1 VIGVAG
7 LLLSPALI
15 AQQAESLF
23 DEITVTAAKREQS
36 IYEVPIAISAFEG
49 DKLAEQ
55 GIVNIYDVGKFVPN
69 LNITEFSAGHVSSTN
84 AFIRGIGLQDHL
96 ITTDPGVSVYV
107 DGVYLGRQVGQ
118 NWSITNIDRIEVL
131 RGPQGTLYGRNSI
144 GGAINIITKVPG
156 AETGATVGIE
166 AGSRDRL
173 NADFYADTTL
183 GKNAAISVTGGFK
196 HRDGLGTFVN
206 LPNAGVEV
214 GEIQEVFARLAF
226 RYRFSDDLS
235 LTIAAD
241 ANDGEGGLR
250 PYTTLIDELPN
261 GAVYQAGYRNSD
273 VSANP
278 YDNNTGQAS
287 QAIVT
292 NKASGI
298 ALTLDWGI
306 SETLSSKVI
315 ASTRSSE
322 YKSGLDDDSFIDD
335 YLSFPE
341 TGEAD
346 HTSIEVQL
354 NGDYGSWDF
363 VSGIY
368 YFTEDGFN
376 NQDPTVFQTFPG
388 TFYLQQDV
396 TSLALFGNVGF
407 DLSDKLRVS
416 GGLRYT
422 DD

>member
-1 VIGVAG
+1 MGVIGVAG

-235 LTIAAD
+235 LTISAD

-346 HTSIEVQL
+346 QTSIEVQL

-363 VSGIY
+363 
-368 YFTEDGFN
+368 
-376 NQDPTVFQTFPG
+376 
-388 TFYLQQDV
+388 
-396 TSLALFGNVGF
+396 LA
-407 DLSDKLRVS
+407 
-416 GGLRYT
+416 GL
-422 DD
+422 